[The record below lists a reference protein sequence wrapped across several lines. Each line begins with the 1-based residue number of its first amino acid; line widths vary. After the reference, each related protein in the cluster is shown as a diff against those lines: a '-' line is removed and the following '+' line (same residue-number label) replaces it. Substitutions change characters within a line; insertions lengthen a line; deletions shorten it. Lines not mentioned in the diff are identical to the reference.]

1 LNWAYIAYFCIGL
14 LYAKFS
20 LGFHLDQWI
29 VGLICWALNIYM
41 AFKNSWQ
48 IDLTFILASHEL
60 FQYIM
65 LECQLGEGKCQ
76 LAKCKGILM
85 PISYNFKL
93 KTLRP
98 INRAQQ
104 VTNAHV
110 CVTMVQKHIFLA
122 QLTNIWDNMDMIHI
136 FNHQWWYRI
145 LEIFINK

>member
-1 LNWAYIAYFCIGL
+1 
-14 LYAKFS
+14 
-20 LGFHLDQWI
+20 
-29 VGLICWALNIYM
+29 
-41 AFKNSWQ
+41 
-48 IDLTFILASHEL
+48 
-60 FQYIM
+60 M

-85 PISYNFKL
+85 PISYNLKL

-98 INRAQQ
+98 INRVQQ

-110 CVTMVQKHIFLA
+110 CATMVQEHIFVA

-145 LEIFINK
+145 LEISLINRTYLSCHNHFAEIGLFYT